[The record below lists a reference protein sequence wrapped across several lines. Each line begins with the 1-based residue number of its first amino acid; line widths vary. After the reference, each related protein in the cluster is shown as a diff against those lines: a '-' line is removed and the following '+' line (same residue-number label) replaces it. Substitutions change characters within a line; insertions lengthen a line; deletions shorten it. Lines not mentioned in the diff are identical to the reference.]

1 LCIGSTCSALADCN
15 SFGFGGTNAHAI
27 LESHDPLTSSGTR
40 KIPPSGSSSLRSFTP
55 YVFSAM
61 SETSLK
67 DNLQAYVA
75 HLDELTTTT
84 HDTSDLAYTLRK
96 HRSVFPYRAS
106 FSSRTIEDLKTDIQA
121 SLEDATSTYG
131 IRAQARSGTGDPGHK
146 ILGVFTGQGA
156 QYPRMG
162 ASLIEESPLAGQI
175 VENLESYLSQLPEA
189 DRPSWSLK
197 SELLASSSRVHEASI
212 SQPLCTAV
220 QILLVDLLRTAN
232 VQFDVVIG
240 HSSGE
245 IAAAY
250 ASGYLTARDAIV
262 IAFYRGLHSR
272 QAASPNGDIKGAMLA
287 VGASMDDATELCR
300 DEWFAGRVC
309 VAACNSPS
317 SVTISGDEDAIEQL
331 TVILDD
337 EKKFN
342 RRLKVDQAYHS
353 SHMLPCAGPYIESLL
368 RADIKPMIPSATE
381 RCRWYSS
388 VHGGSLISPAEK
400 LDSTYWV
407 DNQTNPVLFS
417 QALSTVLSDYGVFDL
432 VLEVGAHPA
441 LKGPSSETIQHSI
454 DRMIPYH
461 GCLSRGKDAV
471 VAMSSCLGFLWS
483 HLDNNTVDL
492 NNYEI
497 TVSGRGNDPF
507 KLLKGLPS
515 YQWNHQTKYWH
526 ESRRSQR
533 MRLRKPSVPLLGDE
547 SPESAPHHLR
557 WRNFLIPRELP
568 WLEGHQ
574 VQGQIVFPAAGYIS
588 TALEAARQL
597 AAGKEI
603 RLIEITAFQ
612 IHQAITFDGDTS
624 SVEVLIELSDITKDK
639 LGALHSKFA
648 YSGVIG
654 GRDSDFR
661 LVADGIVRVIL
672 DTASPDVLPKRAP
685 ATSHLIDVEPHRLY
699 GFMESLGYNFRAQF
713 RSLSKLRRKLGRA
726 SCEIISVPPVDTG
739 NGLPILLHPAEIDA
753 AFQSIMLAYSYP
765 GDDRLRNLHLPARLA
780 TIRVNPALCVANR
793 GPGKLSADSRL
804 DHAKPSS
811 GFSGHVNLYTPGCDS
826 AALQVEG
833 LEFVPFAGAM
843 NEDRNVFYKMA
854 WVHAAP
860 DGASAAEGIPVT
872 QEDTE
877 LLWVLSRIASFFL
890 RRFDEDVPE
899 DSPARTEVPLCHYLN
914 YARHMTGL
922 LRNGK
927 HRYARAEW
935 LTDTFED
942 VLLDVKEHG

>member
-1 LCIGSTCSALADCN
+1 MALLCSSLADYD

-27 LESHDPLTSSGTR
+27 LESYHPLTSSDTP
-40 KIPPSGSSSLRSFTP
+40 KTLPSGSSSLRPFTP

-61 SETSLK
+61 SERSLK
-67 DNLQAYVA
+67 ANLHAYVA
-75 HLDELTTTT
+75 HLEDLPATT
-84 HDTSDLAYTLRK
+84 HDASSLAYTLRK

-106 FSSRTIEDLKTDIQA
+106 FSSSTIEDLKTDIQT
-121 SLEDATSTYG
+121 SLEDATSTFG
-131 IRAQARSGTGDPGHK
+131 IRAQARSGTDSNTPK

-162 ASLIEESPLAGQI
+162 ASLIEESPLAAQI
-175 VENLESYLSQLPEA
+175 VETLESYLSQLPEA

-197 SELLASSSRVHEASI
+197 SELLASSSRVHEAAI

-232 VQFDVVIG
+232 IQFGAIVG

-250 ASGYLTARDAIV
+250 AAGYLTARDAIV
-262 IAFYRGLHSR
+262 VAFYRGLHCR

-287 VGASMDDATELCR
+287 VGTSMEDATDLCQ

-331 TVILDD
+331 ASILDD

-353 SHMLPCAGPYIESLL
+353 SHMLPCAGPYIESLR
-368 RADIKPMIPSATE
+368 RANIEPQVPSATNC
-381 RCRWYSS
+381 CRWYSS
-388 VHGGSLISPAEK
+388 VHSGNLISPVDK
-400 LDSTYWV
+400 LDSMYWV
-407 DNQTNPVLFS
+407 ENQTNPVLFS
-417 QALSTVLSDYGVFDL
+417 QALSAALSDHGVFDL

-441 LKGPSSETIQHSI
+441 LKGPSSETIQNSLNQT
-454 DRMIPYH
+454 IPYH
-461 GCLSRGKDAV
+461 GCLGRGKDAV

-483 HLDNNTVDL
+483 HLENNSVDL
-492 NNYEI
+492 NKYEI
-497 TVSGRGNDPF
+497 AVSGRGNSPF
-507 KLLKGLPS
+507 KLLKGLPT
-515 YQWNHQTKYWH
+515 YQWSHETKYWH

-533 MRLRKPSVPLLGDE
+533 MRLRKPSIPLLGDE
-547 SPESAPHHLR
+547 SPESSPHHLR
-557 WRNFLIPRELP
+557 WKNFLIPRELP

-574 VQGQIVFPAAGYIS
+574 VQGQIVFPAAGYVS

-603 RLIEITAFQ
+603 RLIEIREFQ

-624 SVEVLIELSDITKDK
+624 AVEILIELSDITKDK
-639 LGALHSKFA
+639 FGALHSKFA
-648 YSGVIG
+648 YSAVIG
-654 GRDSDFR
+654 GRDGDFR

-672 DTASPDVLPKRAP
+672 DAASPDVLPKRAP
-685 ATSHLIDVEPHRLY
+685 ATPHLIDVEPHRLY

-713 RSLSKLRRKLGRA
+713 RSLSKLRRKSGKA
-726 SCEIISVPPVDTG
+726 SCEVIPVPPMDTE
-739 NGLPILLHPAEIDA
+739 NSAPILLHPAEIDA

-765 GDDRLRNLHLPARLA
+765 GDDGLRNLHLPARLA
-780 TIRVNPALCVANR
+780 TIRVNPTLCAAER
-793 GPGKLSADSRL
+793 GQGNTLSADSRL
-804 DHAKPSS
+804 DHAKPAS
-811 GFSGHVNLYTPGCDS
+811 GFSGHVNMYTPGCDH

-833 LEFVPFAGAM
+833 LEFVPFAGAI

-860 DGASAAEGIPVT
+860 DGASAADGIPVT
-872 QEDTE
+872 QQDTE

-890 RRFDEDVPE
+890 RTFDEDVPE

-927 HRYARAEW
+927 HKYAKTEW
-935 LTDTFED
+935 LTDSFED
-942 VLLDVKEHG
+942 VLLTIKEHG